1 MLISDEVKQ
10 MDSVSQGIS
19 EQPTL
24 LTVEEV
30 ALRLRVKRSWVY
42 GHADALGALRLG
54 KYLRFSWPRVLEH
67 LKENVEAGRVG
78 PPTQLPKTNATNNNA
93 SDD

>member
-1 MLISDEVKQ
+1 VDRTLKSAGDLPM
-10 MDSVSQGIS
+10 
-19 EQPTL
+19 L

-30 ALRLRVKRSWVY
+30 AVRLRVQRSWVY
-42 GHADALGALRLG
+42 GHADALGVIRLG

-67 LKENVEAGRVG
+67 LEGKMDASSVG
-78 PPTQLPKTNATNNNA
+78 PPTQLPKTNATNNNT